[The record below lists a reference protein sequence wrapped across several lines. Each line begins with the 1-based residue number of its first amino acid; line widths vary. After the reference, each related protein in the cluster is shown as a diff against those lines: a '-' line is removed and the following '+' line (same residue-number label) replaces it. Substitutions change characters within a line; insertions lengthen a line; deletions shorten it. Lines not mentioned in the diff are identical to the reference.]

1 MTVLNLNKNIKQEPP
16 AHMMTKT
23 FFVIDLLLFP
33 VATYFYL
40 PGTNG
45 NSSGP
50 WKSGPA
56 TAISLLLLLLGSAF
70 LQILFPS
77 IGRLWMAMPVISA
90 LVIIYFNRL
99 YIKRLPSLQFTSISK
114 KNIRSIVILTLFI
127 FVLQISAELNLLD
140 LKNQLGKSSVYLLHD
155 LPLWQDMIIAFIGIT
170 TILTIYLMR
179 TTATISINQIIILY
193 ACYTSIVS
201 AIVLIFAG
209 LTRMLNVNTGFLLAI
224 VSILLAAVLSRD
236 IIDVQS
242 FGAYLSRFFFRILP
256 KGLNFIFLWVCFLGL
271 PQQVASVYSSYYYN
285 RIYPIP
291 GENITQ
297 NLIFTDRDRFKSGH
311 QAAKKARYL
320 YSKIFLTENWN
331 ALEKMSEDM
340 DNNANFIYPNGDD
353 IYLLNELSKSRNF
366 KFNPV
371 EDIDIP
377 ISRPIQSSWDVFLYA
392 ITKQGLLTNTDELIA
407 RFKTNL
413 PDASKGNL
421 PEIESFHEANFVSLA
436 TEIPIYFLP
445 PSFEYVKSLLKND
458 IVPII
463 LLYLSGKPLWAAIVT
478 IDFDNSVVLVR
489 TETTDREENSI
500 KKIFDSNRD
509 DKYKNEIMSRQITIL
524 PIEYVKSL
532 FSNTSSPI
540 IIFTDKKEL
549 LAMNLILKNEELK
562 EIKRAIGNLHDPQN
576 IQSSGLISNTYQHQ
590 SEYAKRINSIAKI
603 KYMIQPQ
610 GLDYELFP
618 NPEDMSLGLSRKDR
632 HDYVAATLKDT
643 KLLSSRDQIDISYK
657 LINNDNV
664 YSNKKL
670 FVSLAKTPPVFNNL
684 IDCDEAFTI
693 GKQLFLSG
701 YHKESL
707 PYLEL
712 ASKRHPFS
720 SSYEIW
726 YHIALLKNDKHVPLA
741 YSDIKS
747 KEGMWLYY
755 QTLRDIK
762 SGDSATAFLRLE
774 KNIRIDS
781 HNSLANQLLYKYF
794 NSSLDDDYFMIA
806 PEGL

>member
-1 MTVLNLNKNIKQEPP
+1 
-16 AHMMTKT
+16 
-23 FFVIDLLLFP
+23 
-33 VATYFYL
+33 
-40 PGTNG
+40 
-45 NSSGP
+45 
-50 WKSGPA
+50 
-56 TAISLLLLLLGSAF
+56 
-70 LQILFPS
+70 
-77 IGRLWMAMPVISA
+77 MPVISA

-99 YIKRLPSLQFTSISK
+99 YIKRLPSFQFRFISK

-140 LKNQLGKSSVYLLHD
+140 LKNPLGKPSVYLLHD
-155 LPLWQDMIIAFIGIT
+155 LPLWQDMIIAFVGIT
-170 TILTIYLMR
+170 TVLTIYLMR

-201 AIVLIFAG
+201 TIVLIFAG
-209 LTRMLNVNTGFLLAI
+209 LARMLNVNTGFFLAI

-320 YSKIFLTENWN
+320 YSKIFLTENWK
-331 ALEKMSEDM
+331 ALERMSEDM
-340 DNNANFIYPNGDD
+340 DNNANLIYPNGDD

-436 TEIPIYFLP
+436 AEIPIYFLP

-463 LLYLSGKPLWAAIVT
+463 LLYLSGKPLWGAIIT

-509 DKYKNEIMSRQITIL
+509 NKYKNEIMSRQITIL

-532 FSNTSSPI
+532 FSDTSSPI

-549 LAMNLILKNEELK
+549 LAMNLSLKNEELK

-576 IQSSGLISNTYQHQ
+576 ILSSGLISNTYQHQ

-632 HDYVAATLKDT
+632 HAYVAETLKDT
-643 KLLSSRDQIDISYK
+643 KWLSSRDQIDISYK

-762 SGDSATAFLRLE
+762 SGDSATALLRLE

-781 HNSLANQLLYKYF
+781 HNSLANQLLHKYF
-794 NSSLDDDYFMIA
+794 NSSLDNDYFMIA
-806 PEGL
+806 PKGL